1 MSNLTDDQVVAAL
14 ERLAAT
20 ILKLTEAAR
29 PADVNAEARTLVY
42 DVSVL
47 RAQLARP
54 EE

>member
-1 MSNLTDDQVVAAL
+1 MANLTDDQVVTAL
-14 ERLAAT
+14 ERVAAT

-29 PADVNAEARTLVY
+29 PADVNADARTLVY

-47 RAQLARP
+47 RAQIAQP